1 MSGGGCLWRNKKVKG
16 KNSILHFP
24 LTTALEVYVKGSAEA
39 VHTYQRAFEAEI
51 LGLYPDGNGGFLNRP
66 VLKMGGFD
74 TPILQEETAVQFEPP
89 LKYSVHSKKV
99 C

>member
-1 MSGGGCLWRNKKVKG
+1 MLRSMMQ
-16 KNSILHFP
+16 
-24 LTTALEVYVKGSAEA
+24 VYVKGSAEA

-74 TPILQEETAVQFEPP
+74 TPYFARGNGG
-89 LKYSVHSKKV
+89 SV
-99 C
+99 

>member
-1 MSGGGCLWRNKKVKG
+1 MLRSMMQ
-16 KNSILHFP
+16 
-24 LTTALEVYVKGSAEA
+24 VYVKGSAEA

-51 LGLYPDGNGGFLNRP
+51 LSLYPDGNGGFLNRP

-74 TPILQEETAVQFEPP
+74 TPILKEETAVKFEPP